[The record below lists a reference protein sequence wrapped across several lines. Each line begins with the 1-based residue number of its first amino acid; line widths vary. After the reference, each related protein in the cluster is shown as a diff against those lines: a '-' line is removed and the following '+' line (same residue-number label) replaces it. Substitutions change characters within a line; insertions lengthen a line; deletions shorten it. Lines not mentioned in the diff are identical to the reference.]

1 MRGKR
6 WLLGL
11 LGGVLLVLVG
21 ALAQGVSIVF
31 LSTQLRPVEEAQKM
45 RQVIL
50 KDFPTRVEFIPE
62 DNAPFTDRILAEVK
76 AGKVSVSLMG
86 GLHGDFPPLIQAG
99 AMDTVDDVLAGL
111 QDRKF
116 SQTFVNLGK
125 MGTQSQYYI
134 PWMQATYIMV
144 ANRQALQY
152 LPEKASLNTLTYS
165 QLKQWGANIQK
176 ATNKRLLGF
185 PAGPKG
191 LMHRFTQGYLYPSY
205 TKSAVSKYRSAEAE
219 SMWGEFKSIWQ
230 YVNPQ
235 STTYDFMQE
244 PLLAGEVWV
253 AWDHIAR
260 LLDAL
265 RQKPQD
271 FVAFP
276 APIGPYGR
284 GFMPV
289 LAGLGIPKNAPNRAD
304 AVAVIEYLTR
314 PNVQLTTL
322 AQVGFFPVVQAQ
334 LPDDLPQGVRMGAEA
349 IARQSSSGV
358 ALPSL
363 LPVGLGAKGGEYN
376 KVFQDTFVR
385 IVLRNENI
393 RQVLDAEAANLRR
406 VMEDTKAPCWSPD
419 PPSSGACPV
428 N

>member
-11 LGGVLLVLVG
+11 LGGVLLVLAG

>member
-11 LGGVLLVLVG
+11 LGGVLLVLAG

-219 SMWGEFKSIWQ
+219 SMWSEFKSIWQ

-244 PLLAGEVWV
+244 PLLTGEVWV

-260 LLDAL
+260 LLGAL